1 MLKTKSNC
9 NYIIAALLACAP
21 AFSVAFAADKAPFDR
36 LVVFGTS
43 LSDPGNAFV
52 LRGDH
57 DSNNPPDWSV
67 DPFLIPDRP
76 YARGG
81 HHFSN
86 GATWV
91 EQFARPLGLA
101 GSVTPAFRGSGG
113 TNYAVGGARA
123 YDDGM
128 NLNLP
133 DQVERFLQDAGGEA
147 PADALYVIEMGG
159 NDLRDALLVAAGGG
173 DPAPI
178 LSGALISIGDN
189 ILRLYLSGA
198 RHFLVW
204 SAPDIGRT
212 PAISALGASVPA
224 GQLTVAFN
232 AGLDDTLGR
241 VKVMFPDIQLMRL
254 DAYAK
259 LNTIVAAPQLF
270 GLRNVTA
277 ACITPGTPPFA
288 CKKADE
294 FLFWD
299 GIHPTRAGHGILA
312 HEAAHVVQQ

>member
-1 MLKTKSNC
+1 MLARYWLVVS
-9 NYIIAALLACAP
+9 LLACAP
-21 AFSVAFAADKAPFDR
+21 AWAADKAPFDR
-36 LVVFGTS
+36 IIFFGTS
-43 LSDPGNAFV
+43 LSDPGNAFA
-52 LRGDH
+52 LRGE
-57 DSNNPPDWSV
+57 SSTPPDWSV

-86 GATWV
+86 GATWA
-91 EQFARPLGLA
+91 EQFARRVGLA
-101 GSVTPAFRGSGG
+101 ASARPAFGDAGGS
-113 TNYAVGGARA
+113 NYAVGGARA

-147 PADALYVIEMGG
+147 PAGALYVIEMGG
-159 NDLRDALLVAAGGG
+159 NDLRDALLVAAGNG

-178 LSGALISIGDN
+178 LSAALVSIGDH
-189 ILRLYLSGA
+189 ILRLYLAGA

-212 PAISALGASVPA
+212 PAISALGAAVPA

-232 AGLDDTLGR
+232 AGLDNVLGQVSTL
-241 VKVMFPDIQLMRL
+241 FPDARILRL
-254 DAYAK
+254 DAYGK
-259 LNTIVAAPQLF
+259 LNTVIANPQLF

-277 ACITPGTPPFA
+277 ACITPSAPPFA

-294 FLFWD
+294 YLFWD
-299 GIHPTRAGHGILA
+299 GIHPTKATHGIIA
-312 HEAAHVVQQ
+312 HEAAHIVQQ

>member
-9 NYIIAALLACAP
+9 TYIIAALLACAP

-173 DPAPI
+173 DPTPI

-259 LNTIVAAPQLF
+259 LNTVVAQPQLF

>member
-1 MLKTKSNC
+1 MLTRNWPVL
-9 NYIIAALLACAP
+9 ALLACAP
-21 AFSVAFAADKAPFDR
+21 AFSVALAADKAPFDR

-113 TNYAVGGARA
+113 TNSAVGGARA

-212 PAISALGASVPA
+212 PAIGALGASVPA

-288 CKKADE
+288 CNKADE